1 MGRAARYILFGG
13 PILTLDPANPSAE
26 ALAIGHGEILAVG
39 GRQEVERWAGPAT
52 EAIDLRGSTVLPGLI
67 DAHLHLSQLAA
78 SLDGVDCATPAK
90 VECLQRVRERAA
102 SLPAGEWILGHGW
115 DQNEWGTYGTAA
127 ELDAVA
133 PGHPVY
139 LSAKSLHAAWVNSR
153 ALERARIDAETPDP
167 EGGRIG
173 RGADGTPN
181 GILFE
186 SAMRLVTAVIPR
198 PGIERLS
205 AQLLRAQDNLLRLG
219 LTAVHDFDGPDLLR
233 ALQLLRERGQLRLRV
248 VKHIPVD
255 HLPACLELGLRTGF
269 GDPWL
274 RIGNVKVFAD
284 GALGPRT
291 AAMLD
296 PYDGEPDNLG
306 LLLIEREALVEL
318 GQRAAAAGLALAV
331 HAIGDRA
338 NRVVLDA
345 FEDLRKWERTHR
357 LEQLRH
363 RIEHLQ
369 LLHPDDI
376 ARVAQL
382 QLVASMQP
390 IHATS
395 DRTMAERYWGNR
407 VRTAYAWRSLSQAGA
422 ILAFG
427 SDAPVESP
435 NPFWGLHA
443 AVTRQRR
450 DEPTS
455 RQGWLP
461 EQTLDLPQALLGY
474 TQGPAWAAGSQRHQG
489 RLSPGSW
496 ADLIVLPDNPFDLQP
511 AKLPHLLPK
520 ATMVGGEW
528 AFRSF

>member
-1 MGRAARYILFGG
+1 MGRAARYLLFGG
-13 PILTLDPANPSAE
+13 PILTLDPSNPSAE
-26 ALAIGHGEILAVG
+26 ALAIGHGEVLAVG
-39 GRQEVERWAGPAT
+39 GRQEVEQWSGPAT

-78 SLDGVDCATPAK
+78 SLDWVDCATPTK
-90 VECLQRVRERAA
+90 VECLERVRERAA
-102 SLPAGEWILGHGW
+102 STPSGEWILGHGW
-115 DQNEWGTYGTAA
+115 NQNDWEGFGTAA
-127 ELDAVA
+127 ELDAAA
-133 PGHPVY
+133 PNHPVY
-139 LSAKSLHAAWVNSR
+139 LSARSLHAAWANSR
-153 ALERARIDAETPDP
+153 ALTCARIRAETPDP
-167 EGGRIG
+167 AGGRIG
-173 RGADGTPN
+173 RYADGTPN

-186 SAMRLVTAVIPR
+186 SAMRLVTAVVP
-198 PGIERLS
+198 PSDIECLS
-205 AQLLRAQDNLLRLG
+205 TQLLRAQDDLLRLG

-233 ALQLLRERGQLRLRV
+233 AVQLLRERGQLRLRV

-255 HLPACLELGLRTGF
+255 YLPACLELGLRTGF

-274 RIGNVKVFAD
+274 RIGNVKAFAD

-296 PYDGEPDNLG
+296 PYNGEPDNLG

-318 GQRAAAAGLALAV
+318 GQRAVAAGLALAI

-345 FEDLRKWERTHR
+345 LEDLRRWERDHG
-357 LEQLRH
+357 LEQPRH

-376 ARVAQL
+376 ARVGQL
-382 QLVASMQP
+382 QVVASMQP
-390 IHATS
+390 IHAIS
-395 DRTMAERYWGNR
+395 DRIVAERYWRSR
-407 VRTAYAWRSLSQAGA
+407 VRTAYAWRSLSQTGA

-443 AVTRQRR
+443 AVTRQTR

-455 RQGWLP
+455 AEAWVP
-461 EQTLDLPQALLGY
+461 EQTLDVMQALIGY
-474 TQGPAWAAGSQRHQG
+474 TQGPAWAAGSQAHQG

-496 ADLIVLPDNPFDLQP
+496 ADLIVLPDNPFLLHP
-511 AKLPHLLPK
+511 AELPLLLPQ